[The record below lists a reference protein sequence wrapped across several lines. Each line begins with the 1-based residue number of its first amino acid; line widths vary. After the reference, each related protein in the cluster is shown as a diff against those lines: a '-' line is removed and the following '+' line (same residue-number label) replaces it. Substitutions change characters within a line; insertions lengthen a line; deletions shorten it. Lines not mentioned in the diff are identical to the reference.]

1 MLPDSLLQQTRIRFP
16 DFARDAIEV
25 TPLEKGGSD
34 RKFYRIEIGDGSSLI
49 LVKYG
54 NHREENRHYVA
65 VAEFLTKHGVNTP
78 RIYFHD
84 PDEGLIWMQDLGEID
99 LWASRHESWEIRRPL
114 YEKTLIQ
121 AAHLHSLT
129 LDQANG
135 VTLQAV
141 FDERLYLWEQGYFF
155 ENCLGNHFHLPPDE
169 IAALATSDALRGI
182 ARRLAEKERVLVHRD
197 FQSQNIMIRDGDA
210 WLIDFQGLRPGLG
223 LYDVASL
230 LHDPYVDLMEVEKE
244 YLLDFYGSQ
253 SDSRD
258 PDFEE
263 TFRFCSLQRLMQALG
278 AYGFLGH
285 VKGRADFLL
294 HIPRAVDALQTI
306 VAAIPGLSH
315 LHDVLSRL
323 ARDAYI
329 QPHN

>member
-1 MLPDSLLQQTRIRFP
+1 MLPDSLLHHTRIRFP
-16 DFARDAIEV
+16 DFASDSIEV

-34 RKFYRIEIGDGSSLI
+34 RKFYRIEIGSGPSLI

-65 VAEFLTKHGVNTP
+65 VAEFLTAHGVNAP

-84 PDEGLIWMQDLGEID
+84 PTEGLIWMQDLGEID

-121 AAHLHSLT
+121 AAHLHRLT
-129 LDQANG
+129 LDQAKD

-155 ENCLGNHFHLPPDE
+155 ENCLRNHFHLPPDP
-169 IAALATSDALRGI
+169 IAALASSEAFCGI
-182 ARRLAEKERVLVHRD
+182 AHRLAGQERVIVHRD

-230 LHDPYVDLMEVEKE
+230 LHDPYVDLPTAERA
-244 YLLDFYGSQ
+244 YLLAFYRDQSGSA
-253 SDSRD
+253 D
-258 PDFEE
+258 PNFDE
-263 TFRFCSLQRLMQALG
+263 TFRLCSLQRLMQALG

-285 VKGRADFLL
+285 VKGRTDFLS
-294 HIPRAVDALQTI
+294 HIPKAIQSLRSV
-306 VAAIPGLSH
+306 VAEIPELTEFQGVLAGL
-315 LHDVLSRL
+315 
-323 ARDAYI
+323 
-329 QPHN
+329 PTP

>member
-49 LVKYG
+49 VVKYG

-65 VAEFLTKHGVNTP
+65 VAEFLTKHGVNAP

-169 IAALATSDALRGI
+169 IAALASSDALCDI
-182 ARRLAEKERVLVHRD
+182 ARRLAGQKRVLVHRD

-230 LHDPYVDLMEVEKE
+230 LHDPYVDLSDSERD
-244 YLLDFYGSQ
+244 YLLGFYGSQ
-253 SDSRD
+253 VGNTAF
-258 PDFEE
+258 DFEE
-263 TFRFCSLQRLMQALG
+263 TFCLCSLQRLMQALG

-294 HIPRAVDALQTI
+294 HIPKALRSLQSVVAQIPELAVLR
-306 VAAIPGLSH
+306 
-315 LHDVLSRL
+315 DVLAGL
-323 ARDAYI
+323 PMAAA
-329 QPHN
+329 